1 MTSKTDREIALETQ
15 SKFQFY
21 FLGLVFTLLA
31 VSVQTAKLGVA
42 TYADGFELV
51 GWISLLVSGIAGL
64 WHMEYVP
71 IMRVN
76 MARQSEYEEEIADL
90 KKMQLQGQTQIFV
103 VAEGTS
109 KPIGLMIQN
118 REKAVSVLKDV
129 IKKHDRS
136 NYVKYQVHRWG
147 FILGIVCVMISRAYM
162 GLTSGSGSVAV

>member
-103 VAEGTS
+103 VAE
-109 KPIGLMIQN
+109 
-118 REKAVSVLKDV
+118 
-129 IKKHDRS
+129 
-136 NYVKYQVHRWG
+136 
-147 FILGIVCVMISRAYM
+147 
-162 GLTSGSGSVAV
+162 